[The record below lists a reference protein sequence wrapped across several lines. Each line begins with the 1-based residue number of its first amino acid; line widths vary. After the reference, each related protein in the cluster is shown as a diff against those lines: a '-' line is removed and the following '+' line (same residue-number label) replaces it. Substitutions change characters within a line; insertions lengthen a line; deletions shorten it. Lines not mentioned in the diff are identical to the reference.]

1 MHDKGVIG
9 PDLEE
14 TNNLSASSKF
24 TLLSV
29 ILATYSGIC
38 RVQIVKLLASW
49 IASSL
54 ETEATWWMRRRSSKE
69 KNCGD
74 GAWYM

>member
-1 MHDKGVIG
+1 MHDKGVIRS
-9 PDLEE
+9 DLEE
-14 TNNLSASSKF
+14 ADPLSATIQSA
-24 TLLSV
+24 LY
-29 ILATYSGIC
+29 AYTYRGIC

-49 IASSL
+49 TPSSL

-74 GAWYM
+74 GAG